1 MWKTQSKR
9 RPSYFLGDELRGEK
23 GDLADRIKNKNMPEH
38 VKAAIDKEMKNM
50 GGSSQKSV
58 SMKYVETLLD
68 IPWMESTAD
77 VKDIEMAEKT
87 LHEDHTGLKDVK
99 EWIL

>member
-1 MWKTQSKR
+1 M
-9 RPSYFLGDELRGEK
+9 E
-23 GDLADRIKNKNMPEH
+23 N
-38 VKAAIDKEMKNM
+38 
-50 GGSSQKSV
+50 
-58 SMKYVETLLD
+58 LLD

-99 EWIL
+99 ERIL